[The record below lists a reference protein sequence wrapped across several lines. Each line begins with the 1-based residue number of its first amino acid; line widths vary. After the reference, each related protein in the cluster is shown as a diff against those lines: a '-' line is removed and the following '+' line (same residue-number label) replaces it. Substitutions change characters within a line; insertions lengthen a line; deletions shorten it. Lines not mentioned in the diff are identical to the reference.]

1 MSRKD
6 EIYSPAL
13 KEKKIPILTL
23 DNKWHRLF
31 TQTNPNKT
39 ILRLEEELNDLLK
52 KQGKATTESK
62 DIKRLKK
69 KLMQEIVENAE
80 GTAEGNNQKALK
92 KMEDNKRLINE
103 CNERLTMYEDQ
114 LIELPGE
121 IDRVNREL
129 MLQTMDICYDTLKT
143 NETEIE
149 ETAKW
154 VAAIRVELKKRLI
167 RKQEMEQMNQELYS
181 YMHDIFGAEVIEIFD
196 MKYGNYSVQAEAFT
210 AETVKKDSVMQ
221 NPDHSKAEV
230 SEKKESLSEKKTDK
244 T

>member
-31 TQTNPNKT
+31 TQTNPNKA

-103 CNERLTMYEDQ
+103 CNERLTMYEEQ

-210 AETVKKDSVMQ
+210 AETVKK
-221 NPDHSKAEV
+221 
-230 SEKKESLSEKKTDK
+230 
-244 T
+244 

>member
-210 AETVKKDSVMQ
+210 VETVKK
-221 NPDHSKAEV
+221 
-230 SEKKESLSEKKTDK
+230 
-244 T
+244 

>member
-154 VAAIRVELKKRLI
+154 IAAIRVELKKRLI

-196 MKYGNYSVQAEAFT
+196 MKYGNYSVQTEAFT
-210 AETVKKDSVMQ
+210 AETVKK
-221 NPDHSKAEV
+221 
-230 SEKKESLSEKKTDK
+230 
-244 T
+244 

>member
-39 ILRLEEELNDLLK
+39 ILRHEEELNDLLK

-210 AETVKKDSVMQ
+210 AETVKK
-221 NPDHSKAEV
+221 
-230 SEKKESLSEKKTDK
+230 
-244 T
+244 

>member
-143 NETEIE
+143 NETEIK

-210 AETVKKDSVMQ
+210 AETVKK
-221 NPDHSKAEV
+221 
-230 SEKKESLSEKKTDK
+230 
-244 T
+244 

>member
-121 IDRVNREL
+121 IERVNREL

-196 MKYGNYSVQAEAFT
+196 MKYEK
-210 AETVKKDSVMQ
+210 E
-221 NPDHSKAEV
+221 NPDHSKAEG
-230 SEKKESLSEKKTDK
+230 SEKNESLSDKKTDK

>member
-31 TQTNPNKT
+31 TQTNPNKA

-80 GTAEGNNQKALK
+80 GTAEGNNQKAMK

-149 ETAKW
+149 ETVKW

-210 AETVKKDSVMQ
+210 AETVKK
-221 NPDHSKAEV
+221 
-230 SEKKESLSEKKTDK
+230 
-244 T
+244 

>member
-1 MSRKD
+1 MLRKD

-92 KMEDNKRLINE
+92 KLEDNKRLINE
-103 CNERLTMYEDQ
+103 CNERLAMYEDQ

-129 MLQTMDICYDTLKT
+129 MLQTMDICYDTLKA
-143 NETEIE
+143 NEGEIE

-167 RKQEMEQMNQELYS
+167 RKQEMELMNQELYS

-196 MKYGNYSVQAEAFT
+196 MKYEK
-210 AETVKKDSVMQ
+210 E
-221 NPDHSKAEV
+221 NPDHAVPKET
-230 SEKKESLSEKKTDK
+230 EKKE
-244 T
+244 

>member
-39 ILRLEEELNDLLK
+39 ILRLEEELNELLK

-121 IDRVNREL
+121 IERVNREL

-149 ETAKW
+149 ETAQW

-210 AETVKKDSVMQ
+210 AETVKK
-221 NPDHSKAEV
+221 
-230 SEKKESLSEKKTDK
+230 
-244 T
+244 

>member
-80 GTAEGNNQKALK
+80 GTAEGNNQRALK

-210 AETVKKDSVMQ
+210 AETVKK
-221 NPDHSKAEV
+221 
-230 SEKKESLSEKKTDK
+230 
-244 T
+244 

>member
-196 MKYGNYSVQAEAFT
+196 MK
-210 AETVKKDSVMQ
+210 
-221 NPDHSKAEV
+221 
-230 SEKKESLSEKKTDK
+230 
-244 T
+244 

>member
-62 DIKRLKK
+62 DIRRLKK

-196 MKYGNYSVQAEAFT
+196 MKYGDYSVQAEAFT
-210 AETVKKDSVMQ
+210 AETVRK
-221 NPDHSKAEV
+221 
-230 SEKKESLSEKKTDK
+230 
-244 T
+244 

>member
-210 AETVKKDSVMQ
+210 SETVKK
-221 NPDHSKAEV
+221 
-230 SEKKESLSEKKTDK
+230 
-244 T
+244 

>member
-167 RKQEMEQMNQELYS
+167 RKQEMELMNQELYS

-196 MKYGNYSVQAEAFT
+196 MKYEK
-210 AETVKKDSVMQ
+210 E
-221 NPDHSKAEV
+221 NPDHTGPEET
-230 SEKKESLSEKKTDK
+230 EKKE
-244 T
+244 

>member
-52 KQGKATTESK
+52 KQGRATTESK

-210 AETVKKDSVMQ
+210 AETVKK
-221 NPDHSKAEV
+221 
-230 SEKKESLSEKKTDK
+230 
-244 T
+244 

>member
-39 ILRLEEELNDLLK
+39 ILRLTEELNDLLK

-80 GTAEGNNQKALK
+80 GTSEGNNQKALK

-196 MKYGNYSVQAEAFT
+196 MKYEKENLDHTGPE
-210 AETVKKDSVMQ
+210 ET
-221 NPDHSKAEV
+221 
-230 SEKKESLSEKKTDK
+230 EKKE
-244 T
+244 

>member
-39 ILRLEEELNDLLK
+39 ILRLEEELNELLK

-121 IDRVNREL
+121 IERVNREL

-196 MKYGNYSVQAEAFT
+196 MKYEK
-210 AETVKKDSVMQ
+210 E
-221 NPDHSKAEV
+221 NPDHSKAEG
-230 SEKKESLSEKKTDK
+230 SEKNESLSDKKTDK

>member
-80 GTAEGNNQKALK
+80 DTAEGNNQKALK

-210 AETVKKDSVMQ
+210 AETVKK
-221 NPDHSKAEV
+221 
-230 SEKKESLSEKKTDK
+230 
-244 T
+244 

>member
-114 LIELPGE
+114 LIELPEE

-210 AETVKKDSVMQ
+210 AETVKK
-221 NPDHSKAEV
+221 
-230 SEKKESLSEKKTDK
+230 
-244 T
+244 

>member
-129 MLQTMDICYDTLKT
+129 MLQTMDSCYDTLKA
-143 NETEIE
+143 NEAEIE

-196 MKYGNYSVQAEAFT
+196 MKYEK
-210 AETVKKDSVMQ
+210 E
-221 NPDHSKAEV
+221 NPDHSKAEG
-230 SEKKESLSEKKTDK
+230 SEKNESLSDKKTDK

>member
-31 TQTNPNKT
+31 TQTNPNKA

-80 GTAEGNNQKALK
+80 GTVEGNNQKALK

-210 AETVKKDSVMQ
+210 AETVKK
-221 NPDHSKAEV
+221 
-230 SEKKESLSEKKTDK
+230 
-244 T
+244 

>member
-31 TQTNPNKT
+31 TQTNPNKA

-154 VAAIRVELKKRLI
+154 VAAIRVELKKRII

-210 AETVKKDSVMQ
+210 AETVKK
-221 NPDHSKAEV
+221 
-230 SEKKESLSEKKTDK
+230 
-244 T
+244 

>member
-121 IDRVNREL
+121 INRVNREL

-210 AETVKKDSVMQ
+210 AETVKK
-221 NPDHSKAEV
+221 
-230 SEKKESLSEKKTDK
+230 
-244 T
+244 

>member
-221 NPDHSKAEV
+221 NPDHSKAEG

>member
-196 MKYGNYSVQAEAFT
+196 MKYGN
-210 AETVKKDSVMQ
+210 
-221 NPDHSKAEV
+221 
-230 SEKKESLSEKKTDK
+230 
-244 T
+244 

>member
-196 MKYGNYSVQAEAFT
+196 MKYGNYSVP
-210 AETVKKDSVMQ
+210 M
-221 NPDHSKAEV
+221 
-230 SEKKESLSEKKTDK
+230 SLS
-244 T
+244 

>member
-167 RKQEMEQMNQELYS
+167 RKQEMEQMNQDLYS

-210 AETVKKDSVMQ
+210 AETVKK
-221 NPDHSKAEV
+221 
-230 SEKKESLSEKKTDK
+230 
-244 T
+244 

>member
-114 LIELPGE
+114 LIELPRE

-210 AETVKKDSVMQ
+210 AETVKK
-221 NPDHSKAEV
+221 
-230 SEKKESLSEKKTDK
+230 
-244 T
+244 

>member
-129 MLQTMDICYDTLKT
+129 MLQTMDICYDALKT

-210 AETVKKDSVMQ
+210 AETVKK
-221 NPDHSKAEV
+221 
-230 SEKKESLSEKKTDK
+230 
-244 T
+244 

>member
-31 TQTNPNKT
+31 TQTNPNKA

-196 MKYGNYSVQAEAFT
+196 MKYGNYLVQAEAFT
-210 AETVKKDSVMQ
+210 AETVKK
-221 NPDHSKAEV
+221 
-230 SEKKESLSEKKTDK
+230 
-244 T
+244 

>member
-80 GTAEGNNQKALK
+80 GTAEGNKQKALK

-210 AETVKKDSVMQ
+210 AETVKK
-221 NPDHSKAEV
+221 
-230 SEKKESLSEKKTDK
+230 
-244 T
+244 

>member
-80 GTAEGNNQKALK
+80 GTAEGNDEKALK

-114 LIELPGE
+114 LIELPRE

-129 MLQTMDICYDTLKT
+129 MLQTMDICYDTLKA
-143 NETEIE
+143 NEAEIE

-154 VAAIRVELKKRLI
+154 VAAFRVELKKRLI
-167 RKQEMEQMNQELYS
+167 RKQEKEQMNQELYS

-196 MKYGNYSVQAEAFT
+196 MKYEK
-210 AETVKKDSVMQ
+210 E
-221 NPDHSKAEV
+221 NPDHAV
-230 SEKKESLSEKKTDK
+230 PKETENK
-244 T
+244 

>member
-114 LIELPGE
+114 LIELPRE

-129 MLQTMDICYDTLKT
+129 MLQTMDICYDTLKA
-143 NETEIE
+143 NEAEIE
-149 ETAKW
+149 ETAQW

-196 MKYGNYSVQAEAFT
+196 MKYEK
-210 AETVKKDSVMQ
+210 E
-221 NPDHSKAEV
+221 NPDHSKAEG
-230 SEKKESLSEKKTDK
+230 SEKNESLSDKKTDK

>member
-39 ILRLEEELNDLLK
+39 VLRLEEELNDLLK

-196 MKYGNYSVQAEAFT
+196 MKYGNYSVQTEAFT
-210 AETVKKDSVMQ
+210 AETVKK
-221 NPDHSKAEV
+221 
-230 SEKKESLSEKKTDK
+230 
-244 T
+244 

>member
-69 KLMQEIVENAE
+69 RLMQEIVENAE
-80 GTAEGNNQKALK
+80 GTAEGNNHKALK

-129 MLQTMDICYDTLKT
+129 MLQTMDICYDTLKA
-143 NETEIE
+143 NEAEIE

-154 VAAIRVELKKRLI
+154 VAAIRIELKKRLI
-167 RKQEMEQMNQELYS
+167 RKQEMELMNQELYS

-196 MKYGNYSVQAEAFT
+196 MKYEK
-210 AETVKKDSVMQ
+210 E
-221 NPDHSKAEV
+221 NPDHTESE
-230 SEKKESLSEKKTDK
+230 EKKE
-244 T
+244 

>member
-121 IDRVNREL
+121 IERVNREL

-210 AETVKKDSVMQ
+210 AETVKK
-221 NPDHSKAEV
+221 
-230 SEKKESLSEKKTDK
+230 
-244 T
+244 